1 MQPGQCDSQPCLNG
15 GVCKDGWNRF
25 TCDCSATNHGGPIC
39 GKEAATASFNGSQYI
54 AIGLP
59 EGTKTQAEDLVLRFK
74 TYKKE
79 GIIFS
84 TNNDHFGDKL
94 ELSIQEGKLK
104 MSFRIGGLEKVIY
117 SSLTTSFFFFRCSRQ
132 IQF

>member
-1 MQPGQCDSQPCLNG
+1 M
-15 GVCKDGWNRF
+15 CKDGWNRF

-54 AIGLP
+54 TIGLAN
-59 EGTKTQAEDLVLRFK
+59 GAKTQAEDLTLRFK

-79 GIIFS
+79 GMIFS

-94 ELSIQEGKLK
+94 ELSIQGGKLK
-104 MSFRIGGLEKVIY
+104 MSFRIGGLEKVNILKANLF
-117 SSLTTSFFFFRCSRQ
+117 SKL
-132 IQF
+132 